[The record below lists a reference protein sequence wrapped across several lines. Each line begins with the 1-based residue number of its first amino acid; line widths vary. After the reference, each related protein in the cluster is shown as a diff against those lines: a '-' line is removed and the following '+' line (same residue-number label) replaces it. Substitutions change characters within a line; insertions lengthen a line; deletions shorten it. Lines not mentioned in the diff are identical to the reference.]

1 MIMRNKLGS
10 EGRQGW
16 FIIKFLGGLF
26 ASSLIYSI
34 SVYGTNFINIKPG
47 PLYKITYDSSE
58 SSEGSWNMTTVAV
71 KRLKIYEYIYAYI
84 IDRPNVF
91 PTVPDTGEGDNG
103 IDMLSA
109 KQSAALVAES
119 VIYGKPNVRLFITNV
134 LENSNGEEIGLKIG
148 DIINYV
154 DFSEIFSYEK
164 LVSEIADGVG
174 RISVVRDKEI
184 IEFNNLSVP
193 IGEKLGINLYPIG
206 SSKIDIDKLKTENV
220 SGSSGG
226 LIFTLVLIDSLT
238 KGDLTGN
245 KKIAGTGTIN
255 LDGSIGAIDGVSY
268 KYKAAVD
275 SNSELFFVP
284 SANFAAISDL
294 EAKKTRIISVD
305 TIYDAIDYLCINGG
319 DSTICNNI

>member
-1 MIMRNKLGS
+1 MRYKLGS
-10 EGRQGW
+10 EGKQGW
-16 FIIKFLGGLF
+16 FIIKFLVGLF
-26 ASSLIYSI
+26 ATSLIYSL

-58 SSEGSWNMTTVAV
+58 SSEGSWHMTTVAV

-84 IDRPNVF
+84 IDRSNVF
-91 PTVPDTGEGDNG
+91 PTVPDTGEGDSG
-103 IDMLSA
+103 VDMLSA

-119 VIYGKPNVRLFITNV
+119 VVYGTPNVKLFITNV
-134 LENSNGEEIGLKIG
+134 LENSNGEKIGLQPG

-164 LVSEIADGVG
+164 LVSEIADGVS
-174 RISVVRDKEI
+174 RISVVRDKETL
-184 IEFNNLSVP
+184 EFNDLSVP
-193 IGEKLGINLYPIG
+193 RGEKLGINLYPIG
-206 SSKIDIDKLKTENV
+206 STKIDIDKLKTENV

-275 SNSELFFVP
+275 SDSELFFVP
-284 SANFAAISDL
+284 LANYAAISEL
-294 EAKKTRIISVD
+294 EQKKTKIISVD
-305 TIYDAIDYLCINGG
+305 NIYDAIEYLCINGG
-319 DSTICNNI
+319 ESTICNNI